1 MKTWRMSEMTDVH
14 THNTLHCNVILCPRP
29 LDNCDVSKLKTKK
42 YPSEICWASQY
53 KCAIPALGRLRH
65 KDKELIDSVYH
76 VVSLRPGCITRK
88 IVWKNNLRAG
98 EVAQPDATRPDDLSS
113 SLRTHIPEVKNW
125 LGNCPL
131 TPTCVMVLKHMRIR
145 TNKWVI
151 NTHVRTHIY
160 IHARKCTSATFFLS

>member
-65 KDKELIDSVYH
+65 EDKELIDSVYH
-76 VVSLRPGCITRK
+76 VGSLRPGCITRK
-88 IVWKNNLRAG
+88 NCLKKQSPGWWSGSAWCHQAWWPELKPQNPHAG
-98 EVAQPDATRPDDLSS
+98 SKELTRKLSS
-113 SLRTHIPEVKNW
+113 DSHMHHGAQAHAHTHKQISNKHTCAHTHIH
-125 LGNCPL
+125 
-131 TPTCVMVLKHMRIR
+131 TR
-145 TNKWVI
+145 T
-151 NTHVRTHIY
+151 
-160 IHARKCTSATFFLS
+160 